1 MKNKLKSKKYAF
13 SISRIKEPTEKINL
27 LDILKKQSEGY
38 KKIDYNDLINNDIK
52 LNKYSNNLNN
62 IKNESIKEFIYSNRT
77 IPIIWKK
84 LKNYQNIVMNLFSRD
99 EKFLSYVGHIGE
111 NQTKNNRPKTS
122 ILYRNNNNKLSKN
135 YNSSYSLLNNS
146 HKFEKKN
153 FSILNKKNMKNRRT
167 TPSYSL
173 NSLNNFKKGLLK
185 QISEKEMENILNDY
199 TIKYP
204 IKEKINELFPQD
216 ILNSIDKRNIDLN
229 LSNQICE
236 CPNEMKQ
243 KTLNKYI
250 NYKNKD
256 DDLIKNRLLGINKKL
271 NYLNHNIYSNL
282 SSFSSSS
289 SKIKKRNASAKINK
303 NKTYGIFLNDNSES
317 FNKKHKINNKLIK
330 KFLEG
335 INYYGPYYSHC
346 PPCWNK
352 NIDFYNRLGENKSI
366 KLIKFIKQIKEKT
379 KIKNRNNKLN

>member
-1 MKNKLKSKKYAF
+1 
-13 SISRIKEPTEKINL
+13 
-27 LDILKKQSEGY
+27 
-38 KKIDYNDLINNDIK
+38 
-52 LNKYSNNLNN
+52 
-62 IKNESIKEFIYSNRT
+62 
-77 IPIIWKK
+77 
-84 LKNYQNIVMNLFSRD
+84 
-99 EKFLSYVGHIGE
+99 
-111 NQTKNNRPKTS
+111 
-122 ILYRNNNNKLSKN
+122 
-135 YNSSYSLLNNS
+135 
-146 HKFEKKN
+146 
-153 FSILNKKNMKNRRT
+153 MKNRRT
-167 TPSYSL
+167 TPSNSL
-173 NSLNNFKKGLLK
+173 NCLNNFKKGLLK

-216 ILNSIDKRNIDLN
+216 ILNSIDKRNSDLN

-335 INYYGPYYSHC
+335 INYYGPYYSYC

-379 KIKNRNNKLN
+379 KIKNRNNKLIKDNINLKS

>member
-1 MKNKLKSKKYAF
+1 
-13 SISRIKEPTEKINL
+13 
-27 LDILKKQSEGY
+27 
-38 KKIDYNDLINNDIK
+38 
-52 LNKYSNNLNN
+52 
-62 IKNESIKEFIYSNRT
+62 
-77 IPIIWKK
+77 
-84 LKNYQNIVMNLFSRD
+84 MNLFSKD

-204 IKEKINELFPQD
+204 IKKKINELYPQD
-216 ILNSIDKRNIDLN
+216 ILNSVDKRNINLN

-236 CPNEMKQ
+236 CPNEMKK

-256 DDLIKNRLLGINKKL
+256 DDLIKNRILGINKKL

>member
-52 LNKYSNNLNN
+52 INKYSKNLNN

-99 EKFLSYVGHIGE
+99 EKFLSYVGHII

-146 HKFEKKN
+146 HKF
-153 FSILNKKNMKNRRT
+153 KKNMKNRRT

-204 IKEKINELFPQD
+204 IKEKINELYPRD
-216 ILNSIDKRNIDLN
+216 ILNSVDKRNINLN

-236 CPNEMKQ
+236 CPNEMK
-243 KTLNKYI
+243 
-250 NYKNKD
+250 
-256 DDLIKNRLLGINKKL
+256 
-271 NYLNHNIYSNL
+271 
-282 SSFSSSS
+282 
-289 SKIKKRNASAKINK
+289 
-303 NKTYGIFLNDNSES
+303 
-317 FNKKHKINNKLIK
+317 KKH
-330 KFLEG
+330 
-335 INYYGPYYSHC
+335 
-346 PPCWNK
+346 
-352 NIDFYNRLGENKSI
+352 
-366 KLIKFIKQIKEKT
+366 
-379 KIKNRNNKLN
+379 